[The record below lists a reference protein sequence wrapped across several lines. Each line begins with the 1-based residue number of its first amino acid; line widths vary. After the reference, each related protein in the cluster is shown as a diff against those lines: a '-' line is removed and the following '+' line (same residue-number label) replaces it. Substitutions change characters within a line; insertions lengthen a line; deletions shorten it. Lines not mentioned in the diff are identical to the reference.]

1 MLFLRSLENSCVML
15 WLLVLVLPGV
25 ACSALTQNLLQPDN
39 DHRDGAV
46 AVTTRPHIYYCRSP
60 NMEVF
65 TCWWHPLDNNS
76 ESDDN
81 ITYSLTYS
89 LEKGPRHECPDYVTG
104 GPNSCHFDSGHT
116 SIWTRY
122 CMNVVARTS
131 HGVFSSKDHCLE
143 VADIVETEAPVNL
156 TYTLLNETE
165 EEAGR
170 TAMVSWVYPNPS
182 HIQYGWITLVF
193 ELQYRHIAEPNNWKV
208 KGLLREPCL
217 ELLDLPVGE
226 YIVRVR
232 CRSRNNG
239 LWSKWSTP
247 VLLCVPVKST
257 PVAVAVTT
265 RPHIYYCHSPN
276 MEVFTC
282 WWHPLDNNSESD
294 DNITYSLTYFLENG
308 PRRECPDYVTGGP
321 NSCHFDSGH
330 TSIWTRYC
338 MNVMARTSHGV
349 FSSKDHCLDVADI
362 VETEAPVNL
371 TYTLLNETEEEAGR
385 TAMVSW
391 VYPNP
396 SHIQY
401 GWITLVF
408 ELQYRRIAEPN
419 NWKVKGLLR
428 EPCLELLDL
437 PVGEYIVRVRC
448 RSRNNG
454 LWSKWSTPVLLCVPV
469 KSTPGAV
476 AVTNQPHIYYCR
488 SPNMEVFT
496 CWWHSLD
503 NNSESDDNIT
513 YSLTYSL
520 ENGPRRECPDYV
532 TGGPNSCHFDS
543 GHTSI
548 WTRYCM
554 NVMARTS
561 HGVFSSKDHC
571 LDVADIVET
580 EAPVNL
586 TYTLL
591 NETEE
596 EAGRTAMVSWVYPNP
611 SHIQYG
617 WITLVFE
624 LQYRRIAEPN
634 NWKVKGLLREPCLE
648 LLDLPVGE
656 YIVRVR
662 CRSRNNGF
670 WSKWSTPVLLCV
682 PVKSTPGAV
691 AVTTRPHIY
700 YCRSPNMEVFTC
712 WWHPLDNNSESDDNI
727 TYSLT
732 YSLEKGPRRECPD
745 YVTGGPNSCHFDSG
759 HTSIWTIYCMNVVAR
774 TSHGV
779 FSSKDHCLDVADIV
793 ETEAPVNLT
802 YTLLNETE
810 EEAGRTAM
818 VSWVYPNPSH
828 IQYGWIT
835 LVFELQY
842 RRIAE
847 PNNWKVKGLLREPCL
862 ELLDLPVGEYIV
874 RVRCRSRNNG
884 LWSKWS
890 TPVLLCIPVKSTP
903 DKLLALLLVTGV
915 GVMLLLV
922 IGFGMI
928 LQGKRIKAFLLPPI
942 PKPRIKGIN
951 PLLLKKGGF
960 DEINRH
966 FISFHGYKPPS
977 YSEEEVWDSVSMDD
991 NQSLQAPLGILA
1003 VRKEDYDMAIHSQLL
1018 VQTTSS
1024 HAPYTPVP
1032 ASYTPVPAPYCQA
1045 PVEAFPTPWEW
1056 PTANPDQPELLVFP
1070 GTDYSMMV
1078 DPTPVP
1084 PPNQQAPPP
1093 SSTQGFYTCVNM
1105 LGDNGQVHLVPC
1117 LPTHLKHSPYV
1128 QLEEE
1133 LEEGGLEKRSQLDDY
1148 LAKKMEAVANGSA
1161 PGETV
1166 VETEVETE

>member
-1 MLFLRSLENSCVML
+1 MVRVI
-15 WLLVLVLPGV
+15 
-25 ACSALTQNLLQPDN
+25 NLSFYPP
-39 DHRDGAV
+39 GAV
-46 AVTTRPHIYYCRSP
+46 AVTNRPHIYYCRSP

-89 LEKGPRHECPDYVTG
+89 LEK
-104 GPNSCHFDSGHT
+104 
-116 SIWTRY
+116 
-122 CMNVVARTS
+122 
-131 HGVFSSKDHCLE
+131 
-143 VADIVETEAPVNL
+143 
-156 TYTLLNETE
+156 
-165 EEAGR
+165 
-170 TAMVSWVYPNPS
+170 
-182 HIQYGWITLVF
+182 
-193 ELQYRHIAEPNNWKV
+193 
-208 KGLLREPCL
+208 
-217 ELLDLPVGE
+217 
-226 YIVRVR
+226 
-232 CRSRNNG
+232 
-239 LWSKWSTP
+239 
-247 VLLCVPVKST
+247 
-257 PVAVAVTT
+257 
-265 RPHIYYCHSPN
+265 
-276 MEVFTC
+276 
-282 WWHPLDNNSESD
+282 
-294 DNITYSLTYFLENG
+294 G

-476 AVTNQPHIYYCR
+476 AVTNRPHIYYCR

-496 CWWHSLD
+496 CWWHPLD
-503 NNSESDDNIT
+503 NNSESDDNVT

-520 ENGPRRECPDYV
+520 EKGPRRECPDYV

-548 WTRYCM
+548 WTIYCM

-634 NWKVKGLLREPCLE
+634 NWKVKGLLREP
-648 LLDLPVGE
+648 
-656 YIVRVR
+656 
-662 CRSRNNGF
+662 
-670 WSKWSTPVLLCV
+670 W
-682 PVKSTPGAV
+682 
-691 AVTTRPHIY
+691 
-700 YCRSPNMEVFTC
+700 
-712 WWHPLDNNSESDDNI
+712 
-727 TYSLT
+727 
-732 YSLEKGPRRECPD
+732 
-745 YVTGGPNSCHFDSG
+745 
-759 HTSIWTIYCMNVVAR
+759 
-774 TSHGV
+774 
-779 FSSKDHCLDVADIV
+779 
-793 ETEAPVNLT
+793 
-802 YTLLNETE
+802 
-810 EEAGRTAM
+810 
-818 VSWVYPNPSH
+818 
-828 IQYGWIT
+828 
-835 LVFELQY
+835 
-842 RRIAE
+842 
-847 PNNWKVKGLLREPCL
+847 L

-890 TPVLLCIPVKSTP
+890 TPVLLCVPVKSTS

-922 IGFGMI
+922 IGFGII

-942 PKPRIKGIN
+942 PKPRIRGIN

-977 YSEEEVWDSVSMDD
+977 YSEEEVWDSVSMDN

-1032 ASYTPVPAPYCQA
+1032 ASYNPVPAHYCQA

-1056 PTANPDQPELLVFP
+1056 PTANPDQSELLVFP

-1078 DPTPVP
+1078 DPNPVP
-1084 PPNQQAPPP
+1084 PPDQQAPPP

-1117 LPTHLKHSPYV
+1117 LPNHLKHSPYV

-1133 LEEGGLEKRSQLDDY
+1133 LDEGGLEKSSQLDDY

-1166 VETEVETE
+1166 VETEVETESVEQSEVAVPLLPGTTGTQGNMV